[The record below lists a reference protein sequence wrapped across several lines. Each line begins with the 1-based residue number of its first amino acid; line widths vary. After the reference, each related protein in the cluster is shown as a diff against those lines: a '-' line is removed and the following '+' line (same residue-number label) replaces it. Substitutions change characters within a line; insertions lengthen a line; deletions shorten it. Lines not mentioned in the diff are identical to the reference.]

1 MSINEYIDRAT
12 LDAQKEEQE
21 KIARMV
27 AEANAAKQAE
37 KDAQLKAKEAKRA
50 AKANASTG
58 SATSA
63 SSASAKKKSQKSGS
77 GSLAKILN
85 GDFMT
90 KEFFLNNLNF
100 IFFLFLLL
108 LLVLGKGYY
117 GKELSQD
124 IIKTQKELDEA
135 TSDYVEAKAKLEEE
149 TRRYKLREKLEPKG
163 LKETIN
169 ETKVIRLK
177 EKK

>member
-21 KIARMV
+21 KIERMV
-27 AEANAAKQAE
+27 AEANAAKEAE
-37 KDAQLKAKEAKRA
+37 KNAKVKAKEAKRA
-50 AKANASTG
+50 ANASAS
-58 SATSA
+58 SAG
-63 SSASAKKKSQKSGS
+63 SASAKKKSQKSGS

-100 IFFLFLLL
+100 IFFLFMLL